1 MKKVFQRSFQS
12 HLDKN
17 VRRGYYPDLKAV
29 QNTENIF
36 PTIMHKTKLIENYL
50 STRVPLNE
58 TLKPISQM
66 PLPLYP
72 DSLVKELE
80 RVPL

>member
-1 MKKVFQRSFQS
+1 MKKFFQRSLQY

-17 VRRGYYPDLKAV
+17 VRRGYYADLKAV

-50 STRVPLNE
+50 SKSVPLNE

-66 PLPLYP
+66 PLPPYP
-72 DSLVKELE
+72 DSLVKDLE
-80 RVPL
+80 CVPL